1 MQEPQAITPIIV
13 QIVTDEP
20 AKELSMIDVSVAAF
34 GLIGVIMVAA
44 VVAGLLAGALYIWYR
59 SRRAITII
67 EARGNQHNLFRV
79 SPFDR
84 CKSVESVAVESVA

>member
-1 MQEPQAITPIIV
+1 MQEPQAPTPTVTIV

-34 GLIGVIMVAA
+34 GLIGVIMMAA

-59 SRRAITII
+59 SRRPITII

-79 SPFDR
+79 
-84 CKSVESVAVESVA
+84 

>member
-1 MQEPQAITPIIV
+1 MQEPQAATPTVTIV

-20 AKELSMIDVSVAAF
+20 AKELGMIDVSVAAF
-34 GLIGVIMVAA
+34 GLIGVIMMAA

-59 SRRAITII
+59 SRRPITII

-79 SPFDR
+79 
-84 CKSVESVAVESVA
+84 

>member
-1 MQEPQAITPIIV
+1 MSRGPDFRNRIDPVQDLQAITPTIV

-34 GLIGVIMVAA
+34 GLIGVIMMAA

-59 SRRAITII
+59 SRRPITII
-67 EARGNQHNLFRV
+67 EARGNQHNLFRI
-79 SPFDR
+79 
-84 CKSVESVAVESVA
+84 

>member
-1 MQEPQAITPIIV
+1 MQDPQAITPTIV

-20 AKELSMIDVSVAAF
+20 AKELSMIDVSLAAF

-59 SRRAITII
+59 SRRPITII

-79 SPFDR
+79 
-84 CKSVESVAVESVA
+84 

>member
-1 MQEPQAITPIIV
+1 MQDLQAITPTIV

-34 GLIGVIMVAA
+34 GLIGVIMMAA

-79 SPFDR
+79 
-84 CKSVESVAVESVA
+84 

>member
-1 MQEPQAITPIIV
+1 MQDPQAITPTIV
-13 QIVTDEP
+13 QIVTDQP
-20 AKELSMIDVSVAAF
+20 AKELGMVDVAVAAF
-34 GLIGVIMVAA
+34 GLTGVIMVAA

-79 SPFDR
+79 
-84 CKSVESVAVESVA
+84 